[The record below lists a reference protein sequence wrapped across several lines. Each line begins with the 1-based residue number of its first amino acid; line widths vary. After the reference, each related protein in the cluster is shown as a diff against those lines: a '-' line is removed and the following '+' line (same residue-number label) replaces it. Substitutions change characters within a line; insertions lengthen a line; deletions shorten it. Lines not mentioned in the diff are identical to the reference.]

1 MLGERGTEDNRRRNR
16 NGRLII
22 CSRKAIP
29 ADQSPLLLPP
39 MSCLFFSHRP
49 CNSLFSSPVTG
60 VAPTNN
66 QVCHLITWIPCAKK
80 PAVKEEII
88 IVPGVID
95 PAHQEEVFS
104 LKKVRRLLPS
114 LHHSDSDCLSKQ
126 LSKQAERGK
135 IDATHEIFKE
145 PRNRRELEKRQG
157 PSARANRDRKP
168 SSRDGTL
175 NSDF

>member
-1 MLGERGTEDNRRRNR
+1 MAYILSVKSLIDVISDMRWNLEHILPERYFYH
-16 NGRLII
+16 
-22 CSRKAIP
+22 K
-29 ADQSPLLLPP
+29 
-39 MSCLFFSHRP
+39 
-49 CNSLFSSPVTG
+49 
-60 VAPTNN
+60 
-66 QVCHLITWIPCAKK
+66 VCHLITWIPCAKK